1 MKRLFASLILGLS
14 LIGTL
19 TGMEMPQNTAK
30 QDETHAIDFQHFCH
44 NSSKKLHAVKAL
56 DQAGTMVGYLTYRP
70 SSKNA
75 HTWRITGISV
85 NQAYRKNNIGF
96 TLFKTCIEDIQ
107 TQSNSTTVKWTALP
121 LDYILSLDELIFIYQ
136 RMVNKLGFAEDALKI
151 GQREGGLI
159 CQQVKMKLNL
169 AR

>member
-1 MKRLFASLILGLS
+1 MKRILLLLSVGLS
-14 LIGTL
+14 IINTL
-19 TGMEMPQNTAK
+19 PAMEMPQNNGE
-30 QDETHAIDFQHFCH
+30 QDEVPVLDFQHFCH

-56 DQAGTMVGYLTYRP
+56 DSAGTMVGYLTYRP

-85 NQAYRKNNIGF
+85 NQAYRKNKIGF

-107 TQSNSTTVKWTALP
+107 AQPNSTTVKWTALP
-121 LDYILSLDELIFIYQ
+121 LDYILSLDELINIYQ
-136 RMVNKLGFAEDALKI
+136 RMVNKLGFAQDALKI
-151 GQREGGLI
+151 GNREGGII